1 MSEKTRAVEVMPGKM
16 WITYDSHGNKNGTLT
31 CIDNS
36 YAWLKADGYRAVVG
50 DADGI
55 FEFEEKT
62 TSTRTQQH
70 VFGYPVLDVDTF
82 NHQEREN
89 LPCFTKSLSSKIY
102 FAAGYYVILFENNG
116 WTASFCP
123 KLSTLRDREF
133 LGPFKTE
140 HDRDIVHLRKKR
152 ES

>member
-1 MSEKTRAVEVMPGKM
+1 MTKRPRAVEVIPDKM
-16 WITYDSHGNKNGTLT
+16 WITYDLQGNKNGTLT
-31 CIDNS
+31 HSVGI
-36 YAWLKADGYRAVVG
+36 YTWLKTDGERAIVNEVE
-50 DADGI
+50 DA

-62 TSTRTQQH
+62 VSTWHQRH
-70 VFGYPVLDVDTF
+70 VFGYPVLDIETF
-82 NHQEREN
+82 KHQEKDN
-89 LPCFTKSLSSKIY
+89 LPCFTKTANSKTY

-123 KLSTLRDREF
+123 KISTLRGREF